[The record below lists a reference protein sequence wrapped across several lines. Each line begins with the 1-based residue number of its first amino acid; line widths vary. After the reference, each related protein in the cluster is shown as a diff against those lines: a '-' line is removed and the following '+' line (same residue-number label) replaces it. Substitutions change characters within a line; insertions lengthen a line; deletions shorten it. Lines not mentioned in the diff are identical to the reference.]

1 MIFRKAELKDSEI
14 IMNFVNDAKNWMK
27 KLRLNQWSDD
37 YPNMKIV
44 EEDIKLGNSYLV
56 EKDGKIVASFA
67 F

>member
-27 KLRLNQWSDD
+27 KLSLNQWSDD

-56 EKDGKIVASFA
+56 EKDGNIVGSFA